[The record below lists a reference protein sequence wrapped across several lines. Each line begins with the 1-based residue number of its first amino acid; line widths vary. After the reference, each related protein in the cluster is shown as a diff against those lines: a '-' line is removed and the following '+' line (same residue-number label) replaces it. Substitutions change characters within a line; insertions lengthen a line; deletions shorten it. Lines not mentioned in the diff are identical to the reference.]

1 MELGERIREV
11 RKDCSITQEKFAER
25 MLVSASYISKIESGK
40 EIPSDIFLKLMSLE
54 FNISLKWLTHGEGTK
69 NLSINQV
76 DYFNRNQ
83 TVYDINMK
91 KDLIDFKKVLYQM
104 PNSIHNSIS
113 SMLDECTHIFKSEYL
128 TDAQKM
134 LIMSIMAN
142 IFTIITQMIDD
153 FFTINKNDVKELL
166 RFERSFLETSQKILE
181 NMNEIKETLNSQK
194 SN

>member
-54 FNISLKWLTHGEGTK
+54 FDVSLKWLRDGVGTK
-69 NLSINQV
+69 DIKINQP

-83 TVYDINMK
+83 TYDINIK
-91 KDLIDFKKVLYQM
+91 KDIIDFKKVLYQM
-104 PNSIHNSIS
+104 PNSIHDSIS
-113 SMLDECTHIFKSEYL
+113 FMLDECTHIFKSEYL
-128 TDAQKM
+128 KDSQKI
-134 LIMSIMAN
+134 LIMSIITD
-142 IFTIITQMIDD
+142 IFTIITQMIDK
-153 FFTINKNDVKELL
+153 FFTINKNDEKELL
-166 RFERSFLETSQKILE
+166 RFERFFLETSQEILE
-181 NMNEIKETLNSQK
+181 KINEIKETLISQK